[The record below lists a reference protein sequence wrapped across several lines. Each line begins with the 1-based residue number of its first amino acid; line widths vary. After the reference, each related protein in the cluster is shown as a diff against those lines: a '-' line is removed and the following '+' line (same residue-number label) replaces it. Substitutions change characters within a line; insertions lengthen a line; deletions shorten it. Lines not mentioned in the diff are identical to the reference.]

1 MSDAESLNDMSIT
14 SMVPVTKVKTG
25 WENLVWIVLCA
36 LRAWN
41 KPLSVRIQAV
51 MLVLLGNLVKTTYAN
66 VQLAQSLILQS
77 FEEEAC
83 IPQR

>member
-1 MSDAESLNDMSIT
+1 MI
-14 SMVPVTKVKTG
+14 MVRQELLRSVSVD
-25 WENLVWIVLCA
+25 

-66 VQLAQSLILQS
+66 VQLAQSFILQS

>member
-1 MSDAESLNDMSIT
+1 MI
-14 SMVPVTKVKTG
+14 MVRQELLRSVSVD
-25 WENLVWIVLCA
+25 